1 MKSGK
6 FSFLILIIALL
17 LLLSSCG
24 LFNDRHPYID
34 SSNVE
39 SVQIIELGKYID
51 WEAGYEYTVLAEV
64 TDCKVF
70 IDRLNK
76 IETAHY
82 WGGSMMMYE
91 GDVVIRIQYKNG
103 DYDKIGKVVSTY
115 KRSGVTNY
123 GNFNYNVE
131 QFDTLISDYLT

>member
-1 MKSGK
+1 MKSIK
-6 FSFLILIIALL
+6 FFLLLLIVSL

-24 LFNDRHPYID
+24 LFDDRHPYID

-39 SVQIIELGKYID
+39 SVQIIQLGKYID

-64 TDCKVF
+64 PDCKVF

-76 IETAHY
+76 IETDHY

-103 DYDKIGKVVSTY
+103 DNDKISKIVSTY

-123 GNFNYNVE
+123 GNFNYNEE